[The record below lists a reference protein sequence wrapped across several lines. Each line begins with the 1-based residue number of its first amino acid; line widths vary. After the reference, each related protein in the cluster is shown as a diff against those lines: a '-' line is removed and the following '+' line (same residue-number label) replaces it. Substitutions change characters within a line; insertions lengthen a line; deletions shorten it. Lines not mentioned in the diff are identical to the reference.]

1 MPRLTALR
9 ACLFACLFT
18 APASAQDFNA
28 ALPNAAKQDPAFAGQ
43 TRAQVI
49 ADDIALVRETVAT
62 RLDHPWGMDQLP
74 DGRWLVTERPGR
86 MRVIS
91 PEGAKSPPIAGLPE
105 VFAGGQGG
113 LLDVAIR
120 DDFTETRRVWW
131 SFAEPREGGRNAT
144 AVATGVLSP
153 DDTTMTEVAVIFRQE
168 PAWASALHFGSR
180 LVFDDTGALFV
191 TTGERSNR
199 EPRALAQDVSTHL
212 GKVIRIAPSGGP
224 AAGNPEIPGGRP
236 EIWSYGHRNLQGA
249 TLGPD
254 DALWT
259 VEHGPRGG
267 DELNR
272 PEAGLNYG
280 WPIITYGQ
288 EYSGQPVG
296 DGLTAQD
303 GMEQPLY
310 YWDPVIAP
318 SGMVFYQGEMFPD
331 WQGSLLIGGLA
342 SQALVRLT
350 LDGTE
355 VTGEAR
361 YLQGKGRVRDVDV
374 AADGAVMIL
383 TDARGGA
390 LIRITPAE

>member
-1 MPRLTALR
+1 MSRLTAIL
-9 ACLFACLFT
+9 AASLLA
-18 APASAQDFNA
+18 ASASASAQDFNA
-28 ALPNAAKQDPAFAGQ
+28 APPNAPHQHPAFAGQ
-43 TRAQVI
+43 TRAPVI
-49 ADDIALVRETVAT
+49 ADRRALARETIVS
-62 RLDHPWGMDQLP
+62 RLENPWGMDQLP
-74 DGRWLVTERPGR
+74 GGSWLVTERPGR
-86 MRVIS
+86 MRIIS
-91 PEGAKSPPIAGLPE
+91 QTGKRSKPIAGLPE

-113 LLDVAIR
+113 LLDVTIG
-120 DDFTETRRVWW
+120 DDFAASRRVWW
-131 SFAEPREGGRNAT
+131 SYAEPREGGKSAT

-153 DDTTMTEVAVIFRQE
+153 DSTAMTDVTVIFRQD
-168 PAWASALHFGSR
+168 PAWASPLHFGSR
-180 LVFDDTGALFV
+180 LVFDTEGALFV
-191 TTGERSNR
+191 TTGERSDR
-199 EPRALAQDVSTHL
+199 APRALAQDVSTHL
-212 GKVIRIAPSGGP
+212 GKVLRIAPSGGP
-224 AAGNPEIPGGRP
+224 AAGNPDIPGGRP
-236 EIWSYGHRNLQGA
+236 EIWSWGHRNLQAA

-254 DALWT
+254 GALWT

-280 WPIITYGQ
+280 WPVITYGQ

-296 DGLTAQD
+296 QDLTAKP

-342 SQALVRLT
+342 SQALVRLD
-350 LDGTE
+350 LDGTR
-355 VTGEAR
+355 VSGEAR
-361 YLQGKGRVRDVDV
+361 YFQGKGRVRDVDV

-390 LIRITPAE
+390 LVRITPAE